1 MPEEFFFPEPKQIT
15 NIVYAYSIP
24 GKKYEG
30 LINIGFTSKSFEE
43 RINSNFPK
51 NLLIMLS
58 LTKKLLEEPAVR
70 NDGTFFMD
78 HAVHKVLKNAGF
90 KNVGGE
96 WFECTVDDVKA
107 AIVAVRNY
115 EDIELSRIHD
125 FKLRPEQQLAV

>member
-1 MPEEFFFPEPKQIT
+1 
-15 NIVYAYSIP
+15 
-24 GKKYEG
+24 
-30 LINIGFTSKSFEE
+30 
-43 RINSNFPK
+43 
-51 NLLIMLS
+51 
-58 LTKKLLEEPAVR
+58 
-70 NDGTFFMD
+70 MD

-125 FKLRPEQQLAV
+125 FKLRPEQQLAVNKTKEYFENIQNLENRAPRYLWNCKMRFGKTLRRTNLQKK